1 MTLQDLVHERLHYL
15 WTPKDTKGHQ
25 GDIIVEAGSLVWLKS
40 IYGVDLN
47 TVEYDTGFN
56 TDLHAIAEDIV
67 NDHDSDYSLCFE
79 GMEDNVPEVTCDSTY
94 AVIVESDIIYA
105 EGLRDDGSSPTT
117 TAIPLLLDL
126 YLPDNDSD
134 NRPVFMFIH
143 GGGFT
148 GGTKTNPDFIRMGN
162 YFASRGWV
170 FASVDY
176 RTTEE
181 LEGNNFAGIAPQEW
195 IDFTLQN
202 ASTADDAKRSIAM
215 YAAQRDNKAALRWLM
230 AIASTYN
237 IDKDF
242 VTVGGASAGA
252 VTTIA
257 LGISNQE
264 DFRDEIP
271 LAQDPTLSTTNLDE
285 TYEVK
290 SLIDFWGSNV
300 KLEIYEAVYGV
311 NRFDSNDPPLMI
323 AHGTEDPAVPFT
335 EAEELIQLYDSTGV
349 PAELYTLE
357 GRGHGPWDATVDGKG
372 LFDLAFDFLVEQQD
386 LNLEG
391 CGNLIDQDGDG
402 FFSDTDCN
410 DNDPNIY
417 PNATEIPDNGIDENC
432 DGMDDTTAMVP
443 EVTCDST
450 YAVILE
456 QDLIYAQGLT
466 HDGNSPSTPN
476 IVSNQEGGENSIFM
490 VYGEKQ
496 VQKVLSMQ
504 LYDRW
509 GNLFFESQDFKPGE
523 LDKGWNS
530 SSVPRQRGSTSINT
544 LNQGVYV
551 YKIEV
556 LLLNDRTE
564 TFTGTFTV
572 VR

>member
-1 MTLQDLVHERLHYL
+1 M
-15 WTPKDTKGHQ
+15 
-25 GDIIVEAGSLVWLKS
+25 
-40 IYGVDLN
+40 
-47 TVEYDTGFN
+47 
-56 TDLHAIAEDIV
+56 
-67 NDHDSDYSLCFE
+67 
-79 GMEDNVPEVTCDSTY
+79 
-94 AVIVESDIIYA
+94 
-105 EGLRDDGSSPTT
+105 
-117 TAIPLLLDL
+117 
-126 YLPDNDSD
+126 
-134 NRPVFMFIH
+134 
-143 GGGFT
+143 
-148 GGTKTNPDFIRMGN
+148 
-162 YFASRGWV
+162 
-170 FASVDY
+170 
-176 RTTEE
+176 
-181 LEGNNFAGIAPQEW
+181 
-195 IDFTLQN
+195 
-202 ASTADDAKRSIAM
+202 
-215 YAAQRDNKAALRWLM
+215 
-230 AIASTYN
+230 
-237 IDKDF
+237 
-242 VTVGGASAGA
+242 GGASAGA

-264 DFRDEIP
+264 DFRDEIL

-311 NRFDSNDPPLMI
+311 NRFGSNDPPLMI
-323 AHGTEDPAVPFT
+323 AHGTEDPTVLFS

-386 LNLEG
+386 LNLED

-466 HDGNSPSTPN
+466 HDGNNPSTSAKPLLLDVYRPDN
-476 IVSNQEGGENSIFM
+476 NSENRPVYMFVHGGAFTGGSKTQAAIVDQANYFASRGWVFVSIDYRLTGDLGSIFTGI
-490 VYGEKQ
+490 VPQEWLDAAELTTQ
-496 VQKVLSMQ
+496 ARQ
-504 LYDRW
+504 LMAMYMAQRDSKAALRW
-509 GNLFFESQDFKPGE
+509 IMANAD
-523 LDKGWNS
+523 NYN
-530 SSVPRQRGSTSINT
+530 INT
-544 LNQGVYV
+544 DF
-551 YKIEV
+551 I
-556 LLLNDRTE
+556 
-564 TFTGTFTV
+564 TV
-572 VR
+572 GGGSAGATTAVTLGISSLEDFRDEISLTDDPTLATTNLDQTYEIQSLSLIHI

>member
-1 MTLQDLVHERLHYL
+1 MASNIPTS
-15 WTPKDTKGHQ
+15 
-25 GDIIVEAGSLVWLKS
+25 IFLK
-40 IYGVDLN
+40 
-47 TVEYDTGFN
+47 
-56 TDLHAIAEDIV
+56 ED
-67 NDHDSDYSLCFE
+67 
-79 GMEDNVPEVTCDSTY
+79 
-94 AVIVESDIIYA
+94 
-105 EGLRDDGSSPTT
+105 
-117 TAIPLLLDL
+117 
-126 YLPDNDSD
+126 
-134 NRPVFMFIH
+134 
-143 GGGFT
+143 
-148 GGTKTNPDFIRMGN
+148 
-162 YFASRGWV
+162 
-170 FASVDY
+170 
-176 RTTEE
+176 
-181 LEGNNFAGIAPQEW
+181 
-195 IDFTLQN
+195 
-202 ASTADDAKRSIAM
+202 
-215 YAAQRDNKAALRWLM
+215 
-230 AIASTYN
+230 
-237 IDKDF
+237 
-242 VTVGGASAGA
+242 
-252 VTTIA
+252 
-257 LGISNQE
+257 
-264 DFRDEIP
+264 
-271 LAQDPTLSTTNLDE
+271 
-285 TYEVK
+285 
-290 SLIDFWGSNV
+290 
-300 KLEIYEAVYGV
+300 
-311 NRFDSNDPPLMI
+311 
-323 AHGTEDPAVPFT
+323 
-335 EAEELIQLYDSTGV
+335 
-349 PAELYTLE
+349 
-357 GRGHGPWDATVDGKG
+357 
-372 LFDLAFDFLVEQQD
+372 
-386 LNLEG
+386 

-496 VQKVLSMQ
+496 VQKVLSRQ

>member
-1 MTLQDLVHERLHYL
+1 MASNIPTS
-15 WTPKDTKGHQ
+15 
-25 GDIIVEAGSLVWLKS
+25 IFLK
-40 IYGVDLN
+40 
-47 TVEYDTGFN
+47 
-56 TDLHAIAEDIV
+56 ED
-67 NDHDSDYSLCFE
+67 
-79 GMEDNVPEVTCDSTY
+79 
-94 AVIVESDIIYA
+94 
-105 EGLRDDGSSPTT
+105 
-117 TAIPLLLDL
+117 
-126 YLPDNDSD
+126 
-134 NRPVFMFIH
+134 
-143 GGGFT
+143 
-148 GGTKTNPDFIRMGN
+148 
-162 YFASRGWV
+162 
-170 FASVDY
+170 
-176 RTTEE
+176 
-181 LEGNNFAGIAPQEW
+181 
-195 IDFTLQN
+195 
-202 ASTADDAKRSIAM
+202 
-215 YAAQRDNKAALRWLM
+215 
-230 AIASTYN
+230 
-237 IDKDF
+237 
-242 VTVGGASAGA
+242 
-252 VTTIA
+252 
-257 LGISNQE
+257 
-264 DFRDEIP
+264 
-271 LAQDPTLSTTNLDE
+271 
-285 TYEVK
+285 
-290 SLIDFWGSNV
+290 
-300 KLEIYEAVYGV
+300 
-311 NRFDSNDPPLMI
+311 
-323 AHGTEDPAVPFT
+323 
-335 EAEELIQLYDSTGV
+335 
-349 PAELYTLE
+349 
-357 GRGHGPWDATVDGKG
+357 
-372 LFDLAFDFLVEQQD
+372 
-386 LNLEG
+386 

-443 EVTCDST
+443 EVTSDST